1 VKRRPDRQ
9 AGVSLV
15 EVVVASAIGAI
26 VLTGASMLLRT
37 SFRDSNAAYVRD
49 SLAIRCADAA
59 DLVVRELQ
67 LGTLSG
73 EDTNHNGVLN
83 AGEDV
88 NRNGRLDCDWN
99 LADGTAATSITFNSL
114 LGGWMWS
121 EGISYSVRNGVL
133 YRSEKGVDRE
143 ICRNVALFKVTRS
156 GTMIDI
162 DLSLSMRDRTGKV
175 WSETARRRAHV
186 RN

>member
-1 VKRRPDRQ
+1 VRRRQ
-9 AGVSLV
+9 SGVSLV
-15 EVVVASAIGAI
+15 EVVIASAIGAV

-49 SLAIRCADAA
+49 SLAIRCADSA
-59 DLVVRELQ
+59 DQVVRELQ

-73 EDTNHNGVLN
+73 EDGNRNGVLDTT
-83 AGEDV
+83 EDT
-88 NRNGRLDCDWN
+88 NRNGRLDSDWS

-121 EGISYSVRNGVL
+121 DAINYSVKNGVL
-133 YRSEKGVDRE
+133 LRRENGVDRE

-162 DLSLSMRDRTGKV
+162 DLSLSMRGRDGRV